1 MSINLSIQAWF
12 WFFAHM
18 AAVLF
23 YFRGARHY
31 LTVLV
36 LLLLIPVYFSGNFI
50 GDVANNYIYSINA
63 PSEAGFEIGF
73 VWLVDGLKQL
83 GLHNESLIYFIQFLC
98 GLLHICVFILWRR
111 EKTPLLFAATFAMLA
126 VSFFLATQNVI
137 RQGISSAMIAIA
149 IYLWW
154 YGAPIISIFFAII
167 AQAIHSS
174 SMTFI
179 ATITF
184 SCFIFEYAEK
194 KYLRNLEKSKL
205 FFLVILYITLTILI
219 CLLIQKLWGEYLLTA
234 SRNNERFLGI
244 EKVLIIGFVFFVTQ
258 ILWSGRIADLMT
270 QRLFFL
276 RATFL
281 AVFIS
286 LSMDLLFIEVASRV
300 LFFYFMIEA
309 LCALRMLSSLSHPL
323 QLIGAI
329 FLVIVYGVS
338 LNVLTLL
345 EQHLV

>member
-1 MSINLSIQAWF
+1 
-12 WFFAHM
+12 M

-36 LLLLIPVYFSGNFI
+36 LLLLTPVYFSGNFI
-50 GDVANNYIYSINA
+50 GDVANSYIYSINA

-73 VWLVDGLKQL
+73 VWLIEWLKQL
-83 GLHNESLIYFIQFLC
+83 GLHDESLMYFIQFLC
-98 GLLHICVFILWRR
+98 GFLHVCVFILWRR
-111 EKTPLLFAATFAMLA
+111 EKTPLLFAATFAMLT

-149 IYLWW
+149 IHFWW
-154 YGAPIISIFFAII
+154 YGAPIIISILFAII
-167 AQAIHSS
+167 AQVIHSS
-174 SMTFI
+174 SVAFI

-184 SCFIFEYAEK
+184 CCFIFEYAEK
-194 KYLRNLEKSKL
+194 RYLRNLKKSKL
-205 FFLVILYITLTILI
+205 FFLVILYIALTILI

-258 ILWSGRIADLMT
+258 ILWSRRNADLMT

-286 LSMDLLFIEVASRV
+286 LSMDLLFIEVASRI
-300 LFFYFMIEA
+300 LFFYFVIEA

-323 QLIGAI
+323 QLLGAI

-338 LNVLTLL
+338 LNVLALL
-345 EQHLV
+345 EQHLI